1 MLQYPPMP
9 IIVKAKKG
17 EDNSGLIRKFKKFL
31 QIDDVVSLVRD
42 RRYHKPPS
50 VIKKEVKTELKKRMR
65 RENKLRKRNA
75 GL

>member
-1 MLQYPPMP
+1 MP

-31 QIDDVVSLVRD
+31 QIDDVVTIVRD

-50 VIKKEVKTELKKRMR
+50 VLRKERNTELKKRLR
-65 RENKLRKRNA
+65 RERSIQRRQRA
-75 GL
+75 

>member
-1 MLQYPPMP
+1 MP

-17 EDNSGLIRKFKKFL
+17 DDNSGLIRKFKKFL
-31 QIDDVVSLVRD
+31 QIDDVVSIVRD
-42 RRYHKPPS
+42 RRYHKPAS

-65 RENKLRKRNA
+65 RENKLRRRNA

>member
-1 MLQYPPMP
+1 MP

-31 QIDDVVSLVRD
+31 QIDDVVSIVRD
-42 RRYHKPPS
+42 RRYHKPAS